1 MKLTRKRLR
10 KIILKEFR
18 MANPGVSK
26 MKSRASIELIRALG
40 KDVSKYDEGIY
51 EQQRT
56 SQAGHQGDM
65 TGYVASQGVGVNV
78 SPQRIGQMIQNVTNQ
93 INALSGKDDP
103 SSQNEKKMLDAQL
116 AELQHL
122 RSKVSSQ

>member
-1 MKLTRKRLR
+1 MKLTRKHLR
-10 KIILKEFR
+10 KMILKEFR

-65 TGYVASQGVGVNV
+65 TGYVASLGVGVNV